1 MANQRFFGIKFPFQT
16 STDGFFFDLTK
27 TTKDSVRSNLIHL
40 LLTNKGNRL
49 YKPNFGCNITQY
61 LFDPV
66 DEQTSENIKAEIIDT
81 VQTNMQ
87 GIDINSVNVIKEEK
101 TITLQVN
108 YSFNDGVF
116 SYKDIIELNF

>member
-66 DEQTSENIKAEIIDT
+66 DEQTSENIKSEIIDA

-87 GIDINSVNVIKEEK
+87 GIDINSVNVVKEEK

>member
-1 MANQRFFGIKFPFQT
+1 MANQRFYGIKFPFQT